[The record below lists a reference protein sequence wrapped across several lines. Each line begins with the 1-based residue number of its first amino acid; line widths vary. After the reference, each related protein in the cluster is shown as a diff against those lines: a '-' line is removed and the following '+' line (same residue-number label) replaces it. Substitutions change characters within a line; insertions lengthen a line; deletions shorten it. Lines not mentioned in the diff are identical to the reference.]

1 MASKNIIKDKS
12 FDFAIS
18 TVRLY
23 QKLTAEK
30 REFVIS
36 KQLLRSGTSVGAL
49 IREAEQGQS
58 KKDFIHKLSIAQKE
72 INETLYW
79 LELLNA
85 TEFIDI
91 ELFQQKHDQALEILK
106 LLTAIIKTTKSRI
119 VENKKTALS
128 S

>member
-106 LLTAIIKTTKSRI
+106 LLTAIIKTTKGRI
-119 VENKKTALS
+119 A
-128 S
+128 